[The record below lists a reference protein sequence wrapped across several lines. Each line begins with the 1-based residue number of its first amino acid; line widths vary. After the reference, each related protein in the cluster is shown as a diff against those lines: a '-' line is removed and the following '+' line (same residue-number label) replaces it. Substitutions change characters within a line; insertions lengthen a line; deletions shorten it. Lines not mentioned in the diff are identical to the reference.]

1 MIEELKQ
8 KVLSDP
14 SVQDAATL
22 ALGVSAGTAGVV
34 DLTWIDLFSSSIG
47 LLLAVAGLVVTVLTG
62 INVWHKSKQI
72 KIKTARDQLGFERDR
87 LELENLRKTY
97 KAQKD

>member
-62 INVWHKSKQI
+62 INVWHESKQI
-72 KIKTARDQLGFERDR
+72 KIKTARDRLGFEKDR
-87 LELENLRKTY
+87 LELQQLRKKY
-97 KAQKD
+97 KA